1 MGGDR
6 TDGWEGEFDF
16 LDAAWA
22 PDGDRFAYHTLNDV
36 MSAQDGN
43 GFRVHVARFVHDDAA
58 EPTAE
63 DDTMLEFDP
72 MADDEGWQIWSPD
85 GSRIA
90 FQSYDQGNAR
100 LVIMPVPDTAG
111 TESDGTAVTTTPFW
125 SGAPGRLGYTWA
137 PDGSAMVL
145 VDFYVRPADATT
157 FLVDA
162 ATGELQAMDWKTDGW
177 PSWQYGTS
185 R

>member
-1 MGGDR
+1 MP
-6 TDGWEGEFDF
+6 
-16 LDAAWA
+16 A
-22 PDGDRFAYHTLNDV
+22 
-36 MSAQDGN
+36 SASAIRAG
-43 GFRVHVARFVHDDAA
+43 RAFV
-58 EPTAE
+58 E
-63 DDTMLEFDP
+63 LF
-72 MADDEGWQIWSPD
+72 ADDSQMVRVLKSAEKRLKNFGSEGWQIWSPD